1 MSKRPNMASSGRAP
15 TGKQRDDDVDQ
26 ETMEAGDEAD
36 QDKDHDG
43 GGGGREAEEEGG
55 QGGLAKR
62 HRRQGRSCK
71 WCNASVGEDDRRL
84 SPDMSSWDYA
94 CRSCL
99 GKRPQLKA
107 SPEKQ
112 GVGVMSVGAGEQEGG
127 GAREEEGAASPATAP
142 LPTKRPRRRAPKG
155 KTLHGT
161 GNEEEEDDDDDE
173 DEEGQGTCVGVEGGH
188 SRAGEVSAPLLSE
201 RQRVARAM
209 KQEGL
214 TQKQVCTFT
223 QALPVS
229 VCLRLRR
236 ASFFSSSL
244 PLSASL
250 HLLSTQA
257 ESALPSSSAFFF
269 SPPSSTPVPIS
280 FNLIDRRPP
289 SADSPTR
296 RASGNDKRGTCV
308 LGPGGMRV
316 LRLL

>member
-1 MSKRPNMASSGRAP
+1 MSKR

-26 ETMEAGDEAD
+26 ETMEAGGEAD
-36 QDKDHDG
+36 QDKEHDG

-55 QGGLAKR
+55 QGGMRGGGGGLAKR

-161 GNEEEEDDDDDE
+161 GNEEEEEDDDDE
-173 DEEGQGTCVGVEGGH
+173 DEEGQGTYVGVEGGH

-214 TQKQVCTFT
+214 TQKQVRSHKPYPS
-223 QALPVS
+223 LSVS
-229 VCLRLRR
+229 VS
-236 ASFFSSSL
+236 AGPPSSPPLSPSL
-244 PLSASL
+244 PLSISL
-250 HLLSTQA
+250 KLNRPCLLL
-257 ESALPSSSAFFF
+257 LPSSSHPPPP
-269 SPPSSTPVPIS
+269 PPSPSRSISSTGGLQVRTPPQDGPQVTTRGARVCW
-280 FNLIDRRPP
+280 DR
-289 SADSPTR
+289 
-296 RASGNDKRGTCV
+296 GE
-308 LGPGGMRV
+308 
-316 LRLL
+316 

>member
-1 MSKRPNMASSGRAP
+1 MASSGRAS
-15 TGKQRDDDVDQ
+15 TGKQWDDDVDQ
-26 ETMEAGDEAD
+26 ETMEVGDEAD
-36 QDKDHDG
+36 QDKEHDG

-55 QGGLAKR
+55 QGGMRGGGGGLAKR

-214 TQKQVCTFT
+214 TQKQVRVRTFT
-223 QALPVS
+223 HALPVS

-250 HLLSTQA
+250 HLSLKLNRPCLLL
-257 ESALPSSSAFFF
+257 LPSSSHPPPP
-269 SPPSSTPVPIS
+269 PPSPSRSISSTGGLQVRTPPQDGPQVTTRGARVCW
-280 FNLIDRRPP
+280 DR
-289 SADSPTR
+289 
-296 RASGNDKRGTCV
+296 GE
-308 LGPGGMRV
+308 
-316 LRLL
+316 